1 MGSARICII
10 MFYSIIAGII
20 IILSFSKDVLRAGL
34 GSQQNSVEDVEISQ
48 MPSAPRHA

>member
-1 MGSARICII
+1 MGRARICII

-34 GSQQNSVEDVEISQ
+34 GSVEDVEISQ